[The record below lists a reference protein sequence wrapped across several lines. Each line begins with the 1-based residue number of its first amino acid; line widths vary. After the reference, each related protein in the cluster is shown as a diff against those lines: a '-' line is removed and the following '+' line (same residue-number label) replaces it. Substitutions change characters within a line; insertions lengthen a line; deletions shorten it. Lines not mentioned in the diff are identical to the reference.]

1 MKNISLLK
9 NATPAALLCLAA
21 AASFAGPGPLVDGVR
36 DTSYGAS
43 PLTIQQASVIDV
55 ILRGPV
61 NAAAQTNNSNTGGVV
76 AYLGGNFDSDP
87 RTVTTGLEFEASL
100 AELGWSGGTVRVCIF
115 INGQQHDFI
124 SNQISGGL
132 PTATDQNVG
141 EPRGKS
147 FQAAPDFD
155 GDQFLTVAPTVAD
168 GSGDAIDGVK
178 GGSYPVN
185 PLGAATG
192 WTQQNPTR
200 FGNNTQT
207 SRDTSGGSEI
217 DAVWGYIDQNA
228 TPGDTSDDKVRILVT
243 GNLQT
248 NNNKF
253 EIFFDVAP
261 GGQSTL
267 LGAENPDVDFQGL
280 RRMGTKTGAEIPALP
295 GPNGVG
301 LTFDTTFGADYWMGY
316 VNAVN
321 AGVPQHF
328 LNSAVLLTAGGGAGA
343 FIGGGNKDD
352 GMGGPNVISGIGA
365 RAVGTVSAFINNSN
379 NLGISAPN
387 GGAGTDPP
395 AVPPL
400 QASIT
405 TGMEFE
411 IGLDQIGYDNSGSI
425 DIGGFITGGSTDFLS
440 NQVIGGLP
448 AGSNSLGSPAGTKDF
463 SVIAGDQY
471 VTLSGIPANPAA
483 LGISVDGTRDAAYGT
498 ALWINTNATSFG
510 DNTTSQVGAGN
521 GSELDA
527 LYAVVSTKN
536 GRRTLH
542 VFLAGNLSNYDRF
555 WMLYDVKAGG
565 QNVLRGDNAFIDDA
579 ANNTVG
585 ALNNA
590 AGMKF
595 DAAFEPDFITTYHLG
610 LNAKSLFTTH
620 FFDGAELLT
629 DGGGSNG
636 DMGGRFAGGNQ
647 EVTPLDGSI
656 ILRSGFGD
664 NTDDGSDFITV
675 DADGSE
681 LDNVYMRR
689 EEVDVDGF
697 PTPMLFIH
705 IGGNLQ
711 PNANKLEIFF
721 DVDPLV
727 GQQRLIFDALPSG
740 DPGYMGNPDVDF
752 GALNRMGG
760 PVLDGGDPPAP
771 IPGQEGF
778 QFDNAFTADYYL
790 TINANNFNSLSTN
803 QAEIYTNFARLRGIL
818 NPADPGIGEYLGLAY
833 SGDGGFMDGGVRG
846 TSELTRVD
854 INNTNVGGVDGGAN
868 PNVPDVSPPGAVA
881 TGIEI
886 RLPLSYLNWDGITG
900 GVKMTI
906 FLNGRGHDFVSNQ
919 FLPSICAND
928 LGEPRSVSLVG
939 RPGDQYI
946 EFAYNA
952 GTLNYANT
960 RTTPPDCINCPGDA
974 NGSGT
979 INGADLSVLLSQF
992 GTSVTPGTGAD
1003 FNGDGLVN
1011 GADLSVLLSN
1021 FGGSCS

>member
-1 MKNISLLK
+1 MKNISILK
-9 NATPAALLCLAA
+9 KATPVAMLAIVAATSVSAQP
-21 AASFAGPGPLVDGVR
+21 FIDGFR
-36 DTSYGAS
+36 DASYGTTPA
-43 PLTIQQASVIDV
+43 TTQRASVIDV

-61 NAAAQTNNSNTGGVV
+61 NAAAQFNNSNTGGVV

-100 AELGWSGGTVRVCIF
+100 AELGWSGGSVRVCIF

-147 FQAAPDFD
+147 FQTTPDFD
-155 GDQFLTVAPTVAD
+155 GEQFLTVSPVVA
-168 GSGDAIDGVK
+168 SGAADAIDGVK
-178 GGSYPVN
+178 GASYPVN

-207 SRDTSGGSEI
+207 NRDLSGGSEI
-217 DAVWGYIDQNA
+217 DAVWGYIDQNG
-228 TPGDTSDDKVRILVT
+228 TPGNTADDKVRILVT

-261 GGQSTL
+261 GGQNTL

-280 RRMGTKTGAEIPALP
+280 RRMGTKTGSEVPALP

-321 AGVPQHF
+321 SGVPQHF
-328 LNSAVLLTAGGGAGA
+328 LNSAVLATAGGGAGA

-352 GMGGPNVISGIGA
+352 GMGGPNVITGNGA
-365 RAVGTVSAFINNSN
+365 RGVGVISAFINNSN
-379 NLGISAPN
+379 NLGISSPN
-387 GGAGTDPP
+387 GGAGNDPP
-395 AVPPL
+395 PVAPL
-400 QASIT
+400 PAAIT

-411 IGLDQIGYDNSGSI
+411 IGLDQIGYDNSGSVR
-425 DIGGFITGGSTDFLS
+425 IGGFISGGSTDFLS

-463 SVIAGDQY
+463 SVIAGNQF
-471 VTLSGIPANPAA
+471 VTLSGIPASPAS
-483 LGISVDGTRDAAYGT
+483 LGINVDGTRDAAYGT
-498 ALWINTNATSFG
+498 ALWVNSNATTFG
-510 DNTTSQVGAGN
+510 DNTISAVGDGD
-521 GSELDA
+521 GSEFDA

-542 VFLAGNLSNYDRF
+542 IFIAGNLSDYNRLWVLLDA
-555 WMLYDVKAGG
+555 KAGG
-565 QNVLRGDNAFIDDA
+565 QNILRNDNAFIDDA
-579 ANNTVG
+579 ANGTVG

-595 DAAFEPDFITTYHLG
+595 DAAFSPDFLLSYHAGANEAL
-610 LNAKSLFTTH
+610 ATTH
-620 FFDGAELLT
+620 FLDGAELLT
-629 DGGGSNG
+629 DGGGANG
-636 DMGGRFAGGNQ
+636 DLGGRFGGGDQTAGAI
-647 EVTPLDGSI
+647 DGSI

-664 NTDDGSDFITV
+664 NTDDASDFITV
-675 DADGSE
+675 DANGSE
-681 LDNVYMRR
+681 LDNVYARL
-689 EEVDVDGF
+689 EQVDVDGI
-697 PTPMLFIH
+697 PTPMLYLH
-705 IGGNLQ
+705 IGGNLE
-711 PNANKLEIFF
+711 PNGNKLDIFF

-740 DPGYMGNPDVDF
+740 DPGYQGNPDIDF
-752 GALNRMGG
+752 SALNRMGG

-778 QFDNAFTADYYL
+778 QFDTAFSADYYL
-790 TINANNFNSLSTN
+790 TINAGNFNSLGTS
-803 QAEIYTNFARLRGIL
+803 QAEIYMSYARLRGVL
-818 NPADPGIGEYLGLAY
+818 SPSDAGLGEYLGLTF
-833 SGDGGFMDGGVRG
+833 SGKGGFLDGGVRG
-846 TSELTRVD
+846 TSELARVD
-854 INNTNVGGVDGGAN
+854 IDNTNVGGVDGGN
-868 PNVPDVSPPGAVA
+868 SPNLPDVSPPGSVN
-881 TGIEI
+881 TGIELRI
-886 RLPLSYLNWDGITG
+886 PTSYLNWDGQTG
-900 GVKMTI
+900 NLKMVI
-906 FLNGRGHDFVSNQ
+906 FINGRGHDFVSNQ
-919 FLPSICAND
+919 FLQSICAND
-928 LGEPRSVSLVG
+928 LGEPRSVNLAN
-939 RPGDQYI
+939 RAGDQYL
-946 EFAYNA
+946 ELAYNV
-952 GTLNYANT
+952 GTGNYTNT
-960 RTTPPDCINCPGDA
+960 RSLPPDCANCPGDA

-979 INGADLSVLLSQF
+979 INGADLSVLLAQF

-1003 FNGDGLVN
+1003 FNGDGNVN

-1021 FGGSCS
+1021 FGGSCL